1 MPATGNKRDPV
12 ATRQRILE
20 CAGKLLAQGEGALE
34 MAWVAKAAG
43 VSAGLAYH
51 HFGSKEGLLVAVVN
65 DFYDRVERA
74 SLMARFDE
82 ATDWEAREQERV
94 RLYIDFLLTDPLG
107 IVVLSRLSHAPGVAA
122 VEAERW
128 DRLVTVGARN
138 IAAGQQRQVVRA
150 PQDPE
155 LLAAM
160 VLGAARAA
168 VARMLPMR
176 QKINAAKLARDIWQF
191 QRKGLCLEEQT

>member
-1 MPATGNKRDPV
+1 
-12 ATRQRILE
+12 
-20 CAGKLLAQGEGALE
+20 
-34 MAWVAKAAG
+34 
-43 VSAGLAYH
+43 
-51 HFGSKEGLLVAVVN
+51 
-65 DFYDRVERA
+65 
-74 SLMARFDE
+74 
-82 ATDWEAREQERV
+82 
-94 RLYIDFLLTDPLG
+94 
-107 IVVLSRLSHAPGVAA
+107 
-122 VEAERW
+122 
-128 DRLVTVGARN
+128 VGARN

-168 VARMLPMR
+168 VARLLPMR